1 MPETRFLLLILLTV
15 FVLSGCATGPN
26 SLAPTDRPALT
37 EAQQQQ
43 IDQLLE
49 QAIQEDQIGDFPR
62 ALELYNE
69 ILDIQGNARVAE
81 RAARIA
87 AQMNRW
93 DDAYRA
99 SVIWMQLQP
108 ESDAARQMAV
118 IAGLRTAQSDA
129 AIRILAEDI
138 QNTPDE
144 RNPWQHAIDLLIVS
158 AAPAFEPDSSA
169 PGLHPSEVLQ
179 ELLNATGHEAD
190 SAFGWLQRSRLA
202 WRQGRAEQALTYA
215 LNANQQQADY
225 INSMWA
231 ASLSSRQQA
240 YAQARRLYIQAR
252 ELEADPDSERAIHA
266 ALAESEVLNQMGQA
280 QESLALL
287 ETLPDTVDTL
297 YARALI
303 LMEQDQHAA
312 AVEQWQKMAE
322 MVEKTA
328 ETSAETAN
336 EAEENHETEENRSA
350 WLVAV
355 MAEVLELNEH
365 AIDWYGRVAG
375 ERKPTA
381 QMRRAGLLAEI
392 GQLQAARDTLAR
404 LRDGS
409 DPGLSEQSY
418 LVESELLIEQQ
429 QADVALELLI
439 EAVSEQPASTALLYG
454 RAMAAV
460 QVDQID
466 LAEQDLRAIIQRDN
480 QNAIALNALGYTLSD
495 RTDRQQEAYRLIER
509 ALALEPE
516 NPAILDSMG
525 WVLFKL
531 GQPEQALGYLQR
543 AAEGDFHPEIV
554 SHLIEVLWALGR
566 EDEAREWLARAQPEF
581 FDDAVFSDMLDRTGL
596 GE

>member
-15 FVLSGCATGPN
+15 SVLSGCATGPN
-26 SLAPTDRPALT
+26 SLAPAERPALT

-99 SVIWMQLQP
+99 SAIWMQLQP

-118 IAGLRTAQSDA
+118 IAGLRTSQSDA

-158 AAPAFEPDSSA
+158 AAPAFEPDSSTSR
-169 PGLHPSEVLQ
+169 LHPSAVLQ

-231 ASLSSRQQA
+231 ASLSSQQQA
-240 YAQARRLYIQAR
+240 HAQARRLYIQAR
-252 ELEADPDSERAIHA
+252 ELEADPDSQRAIHA
-266 ALAESEVLNQMGQA
+266 ALAESEVLNQMGEA

-287 ETLPDTVDTL
+287 ETLPDTIDTL

-303 LMEQDQHAA
+303 LMEQDQHAV
-312 AVEQWQKMAE
+312 AVEQWQKMAGI
-322 MVEKTA
+322 A
-328 ETSAETAN
+328 EEPAENSAETTD
-336 EAEENHETEENRSA
+336 EAEENRNA

-381 QMRRAGLLAEI
+381 QMRQAGLLAEI

-554 SHLIEVLWALGR
+554 SHLIEVLWTLGR
-566 EDEAREWLARAQPEF
+566 EEEARQWLERAQPDF